1 MYPSEA
7 NLVLVDVS
15 PHQSDAVC
23 DFLARRGVIVRDCS
37 SFRGAG
43 DSLVGVSV
51 CAAEQNERVV
61 GMFSEF
67 LEG

>member
-1 MYPSEA
+1 MT
-7 NLVLVDVS
+7 
-15 PHQSDAVC
+15 
-23 DFLARRGVIVRDCS
+23 FFARIEIVVRDCS
-37 SFRGAG
+37 LFRGDG

-67 LEG
+67 LEGRLPSIT

>member
-1 MYPSEA
+1 MT
-7 NLVLVDVS
+7 
-15 PHQSDAVC
+15 
-23 DFLARRGVIVRDCS
+23 FLREKGIVVRDCS
-37 SFRGAG
+37 LFRGEG

-67 LEG
+67 LEGRLPSIT